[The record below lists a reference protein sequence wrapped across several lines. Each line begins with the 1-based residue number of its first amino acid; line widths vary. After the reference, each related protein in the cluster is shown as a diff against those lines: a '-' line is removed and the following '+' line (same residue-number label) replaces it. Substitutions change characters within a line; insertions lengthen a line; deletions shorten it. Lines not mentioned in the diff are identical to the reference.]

1 VDNGKSGGVLF
12 SSMKKQGEKRTGI
25 PQSQLANEHFN
36 KLRNWLKHYDKTMP
50 EIDAQ
55 RDDGVIMILR
65 AYTEF
70 TSAFGEDATT
80 PTMKEFESWFRENAL
95 FNLNG

>member
-1 VDNGKSGGVLF
+1 
-12 SSMKKQGEKRTGI
+12 MKKQGEKRTGI

>member
-1 VDNGKSGGVLF
+1 
-12 SSMKKQGEKRTGI
+12 
-25 PQSQLANEHFN
+25 
-36 KLRNWLKHYDKTMP
+36 MP